1 MSRHPIGSGA
11 LLAVLAASTVLA
23 QIGYVPIVN
32 PPNFSVS
39 LHAAGLAASGASMA
53 SDRFGNVYIVDQ
65 PSAFATGSVT
75 KVDPA
80 GAVTPQF
87 VTNVGALSQIA
98 YDPADG
104 YCYIASWSPI
114 LPVVLSNIFRIDPV
128 QGAVQTGFVSLI
140 ASGFTIDNNG
150 LMYFGTQTA
159 ILGAGLYSHDPNGPS
174 GNATFLSAG
183 FAQNAVLQS
192 LVSGSVL
199 IAGGNEVRRW
209 SPAAFVP
216 VPYYLH
222 PAPLPN
228 TVATVNSLA
237 RTPFNQ
243 IGAGALIGVRELGTL
258 CLCGQGL
265 TITAGLTGQSPQ
277 VFATEPYGTPFNGLR
292 CIASGIFQDEWWYTE
307 QPGPGPIAGKLLWR
321 IRQVAAHSS
330 QGSLITSVSGSVVT
344 VDLYGPAAGGDP
356 FLFGG
361 ASALLPVS
369 LAQFIPP
376 FGVIDLSP
384 LHPLYTPIIDG
395 IGFFGPPNPV
405 GVIPAGGHFQLS
417 VLIPPGFTGI
427 SVLLQDLTLSP
438 GVAPNGL
445 FFISNVETLVLP

>member
-1 MSRHPIGSGA
+1 MSRHPFFAGV
-11 LLAVLAASTVLA
+11 LFAVFAITAAFA
-23 QIGYVPIVN
+23 QIGNVPVVN

-39 LHAAGLAASGASMA
+39 LHASFLAASGASMA
-53 SDRFGNVYIVDQ
+53 ADRFGNVYIVDQ
-65 PSAFATGSVT
+65 PSALATGSVT

-80 GAVTPQF
+80 GAVVPQF
-87 VTNVGALSQIA
+87 VNNLGSLSQIA

-104 YCYIASWSPI
+104 YCYIASWSPL
-114 LPVVLSNIFRIDPV
+114 LPVVLSSIWRIDPV
-128 QGAVQTGFVSLI
+128 QGAVAAGSVNLI
-140 ASGFTIDNNG
+140 ASGFTIGNSG

-159 ILGAGLYSHDPNGPS
+159 LQGAGLYSHDPSGPS
-174 GNATFLSAG
+174 GNATILSPG
-183 FAQNAVLQS
+183 FGQNAILQS
-192 LVSGSVL
+192 LVSGHVL
-199 IAGGNEVRRW
+199 IASGNEVRRW
-209 SPAAFVP
+209 TPAAIAP
-216 VPYYLH
+216 VPYYIH
-222 PAPLPN
+222 PVPLPN
-228 TVATVNSLA
+228 ALATVNSLA

-265 TITAGLTGQSPQ
+265 TITAGLTGQNPQ
-277 VFATEPYGTPFNGLR
+277 TFATEPYGSPFNGLR

-321 IRQVAAHSS
+321 IRQVPAHSS
-330 QGSLITSVSGSVVT
+330 QGSLITSVAGNVVT
-344 VDLYGPAAGGDP
+344 LDLYGPAAGGDP
-356 FLFGG
+356 FLLGG
-361 ASALLPVS
+361 ASAILPVS

-395 IGFFGPPNPV
+395 IGFFGPPNPI
-405 GVIPAGGHFQLS
+405 GVVPAGGHFQLS

-427 SVLLQDLTLSP
+427 ALVLQDLTLSP

-445 FFISNVETLVLP
+445 FFISNVEMLVLP